1 MENVSPALTSDT
13 FPMVNSAIVSKAS
26 LYSMPSTVTSVP
38 NNISSIVPGSSVVL
52 QSHVPTASFVNP
64 VMPQNSFLSG
74 TYSGSNYGIISQG
87 KGAESI
93 IPASTNS
100 SFLPPTP
107 QLDSLYPVPQNTI
120 PTVQNPVSFGQT
132 FSNLPPPP
140 LPPPHQPP
148 LQLPPHQLY
157 PTHHQLP
164 PQQNAPHLPLL
175 PHMMSNQIPPLP
187 GGNNPNW
194 NTIYNRPLPNNQ
206 PMGGGGW
213 LR

>member
-1 MENVSPALTSDT
+1 
-13 FPMVNSAIVSKAS
+13 MVNSAIVSKAS

-132 FSNLPPPP
+132 FSNLPPP
-140 LPPPHQPP
+140 
-148 LQLPPHQLY
+148 
-157 PTHHQLP
+157 
-164 PQQNAPHLPLL
+164 
-175 PHMMSNQIPPLP
+175 HMMSNQIPPLP